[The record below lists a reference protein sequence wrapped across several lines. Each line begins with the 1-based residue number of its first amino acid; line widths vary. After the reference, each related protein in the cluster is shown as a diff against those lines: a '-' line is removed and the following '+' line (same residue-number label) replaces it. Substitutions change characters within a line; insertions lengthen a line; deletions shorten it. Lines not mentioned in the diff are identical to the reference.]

1 MQLLHLQ
8 DPSNSDLA
16 NAEKESLQVV
26 THFTLMEEA
35 HLKQKSR
42 IKWLK
47 LGDSK
52 TGFFHKVVR
61 ARQSKNRLLSVYN
74 AEGEKLE
81 DHKAVSQEAVSFF
94 QLGGDPTLERELVA
108 EIIGIFYFTFY
119 QEDRCLLSL
128 PVEAEKIKRTMF
140 SLNSNKAPGPDGYSA
155 HFFKSAWEIVNQD
168 VIEAIKSLS
177 LLHF

>member
-1 MQLLHLQ
+1 M
-8 DPSNSDLA
+8 
-16 NAEKESLQVV
+16 
-26 THFTLMEEA
+26 
-35 HLKQKSR
+35 
-42 IKWLK
+42 
-47 LGDSK
+47 GDSK

-108 EIIGIFYFTFY
+108 EIIGIFYLTFS

-128 PVEAEKIKRTMF
+128 PVEAKEIKRTMF
-140 SLNSNKAPGPDGYSA
+140 SLKMKSKKAPSFCSIPTSFIPA
-155 HFFKSAWEIVNQD
+155 TPLLPSH
-168 VIEAIKSLS
+168 SLVT
-177 LLHF
+177 